1 MSFLSNLLLSH
12 ILERHRKLMVV
23 FGESTLGWVNFVI
36 EAVEHNMKQFGALNH
51 VKYEVMPRELMKAQC
66 RLVGWYDDE
75 SLRGVCG

>member
-1 MSFLSNLLLSH
+1 
-12 ILERHRKLMVV
+12 
-23 FGESTLGWVNFVI
+23 
-36 EAVEHNMKQFGALNH
+36 MKQFGALNH